1 MYLYQPEPPRLQV
14 PLVPPFPLSLD
25 CPSPLLTQ
33 VASGA
38 TSSRD
43 NTRTAVTGQHVL
55 LWCLL
60 AVVC

>member
-1 MYLYQPEPPRLQV
+1 MYLYQPEPLKLQV
-14 PLVPPFPLSLD
+14 PLVPPFPLSFD
-25 CPSPLLTQ
+25 PYSLLFTQ

-38 TSSRD
+38 TSSHD
-43 NTRTAVTGQHVL
+43 DSRTAVTGQHLL